1 MAESQSRKS
10 EQISIRDRL
19 TDLHH
24 SLKRTALWAACARVP
39 RNVYRVMGCF
49 TLLVGALMV
58 LSFTLANVVA
68 HQGYDKVA
76 LATPAAT
83 GRLIRQAEV
92 THFGNRVSSAFGI
105 KDSVATEFAD
115 WILEAS
121 ERQGLKP
128 ELLASLVV
136 TESSFRKQARSHV
149 GAIGPAQVRPDY
161 WGDFCGAAAELHD
174 PEENV
179 YCGAQILSHMLERCE
194 GNLNCAL
201 AAYNVGPY
209 ARTNQGA
216 ANRYVEKIDHYLTT
230 LEERSL

>member
-1 MAESQSRKS
+1 MAEMQSGKLAK
-10 EQISIRDRL
+10 ISIKDRL
-19 TDLHH
+19 TDLNHRLQR
-24 SLKRTALWAACARVP
+24 SALGRACARLPQWAYHATGAFV
-39 RNVYRVMGCF
+39 
-49 TLLVGALMV
+49 LLVGSLMT

-68 HQGYDKVA
+68 HQGYEKIA
-76 LATPAAT
+76 FATPAAT

-92 THFGNRVSSAFGI
+92 AQFGNRVSSAFGI
-105 KDSVATEFAD
+105 NDSVATEFAD

-121 ERQGLKP
+121 ERQRLAP

-136 TESSFRKQARSHV
+136 TESSFRKKVRSHV

-161 WGDFCGAAAELHD
+161 WGEFCGAVAELDD
-174 PEENV
+174 PETNV
-179 YCGAQILSHMLERCE
+179 YCGAQVLSHMLERCE
-194 GNLNCAL
+194 GNLDCAL

-209 ARTNQGA
+209 ARTRNDA